1 LNGDRVRQQPFAFS
15 GLNKDEIDAIKE
27 HEHIPEIA
35 AAAWQT
41 IY

>member
-1 LNGDRVRQQPFAFS
+1 MTKRHEQLR
-15 GLNKDEIDAIKE
+15 LNKDEIDAIKE